1 MEFLEKN
8 SSNQQSVILH
18 YPNLKMPVLSHIRLL
33 RVSLKYILTKKSL
46 QIIRCDNCGS
56 SAVHI
61 FCGKLMR
68 KAPYFICENH
78 ENAIEEMEKRNSEI
92 KMRLK
97 EENISE
103 DDDGWIDDSHLIKT
117 GFEPMTSKKRESTSP
132 PPKPGLVKIKKP
144 KLTPKRSPE
153 NTP

>member
-1 MEFLEKN
+1 
-8 SSNQQSVILH
+8 
-18 YPNLKMPVLSHIRLL
+18 
-33 RVSLKYILTKKSL
+33 
-46 QIIRCDNCGS
+46 
-56 SAVHI
+56 
-61 FCGKLMR
+61 MR

-78 ENAIEEMEKRNSEI
+78 ENALEEMEKRNSEI

-103 DDDGWIDDSHLIKT
+103 DDDGWIDDSHLIKP
-117 GFEPMTSKKRESTSP
+117 GFEPKKTPKKRGSPSP